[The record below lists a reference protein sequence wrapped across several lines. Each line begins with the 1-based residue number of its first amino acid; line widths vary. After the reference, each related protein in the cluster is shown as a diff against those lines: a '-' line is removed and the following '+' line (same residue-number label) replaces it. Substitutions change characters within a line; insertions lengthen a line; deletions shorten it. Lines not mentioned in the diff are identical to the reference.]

1 MAHQFGID
9 LSGMA
14 DQPDGERLPL
24 VACLAHLVQRL
35 FVVDGLQSATIT
47 ESDIIRWLYRPGS
60 LAATDRVKI
69 LPKFFNHINEGDV
82 SGTKC
87 ITA

>member
-9 LSGMA
+9 LRGIA

-35 FVVDGLQSATIT
+35 IEGTCHFIAVARLQAALDMERVNLNRQAHPLIHRHREGLRTTHQMP
-47 ESDIIRWLYRPGS
+47 L
-60 LAATDRVKI
+60 
-69 LPKFFNHINEGDV
+69 NEAV
-82 SGTKC
+82 RHPS
-87 ITA
+87 

>member
-9 LSGMA
+9 LRGIA

-24 VACLAHLVQRL
+24 VTCLPHLVQRL

-47 ESDIIRWLYRPGS
+47 ESDIIRWLYADG
-60 LAATDRVKI
+60 LANKVEMMT
-69 LPKFFNHINEGDV
+69 EGVALIPSV
-82 SGTKC
+82 SWYT
-87 ITA
+87 